1 MPNDLAHHFFSLAFH
16 WREWTELWSYE
27 FMRAALVGSVLLS
40 LVGGYLAVFVVLRRI
55 VFVSVALSEF
65 SAVGVALGLLCGAAH
80 AALLRYSV
88 GFGLV
93 GVVLLALLSGGR
105 RLTKESIVGT
115 AYAGAA
121 AFSILLL
128 AVAGRHEGHE
138 LSALMWGD
146 VLALSWHDILDL
158 GLVVLGVAWCHALL
172 YKEFLFCS
180 FDPAMAATLHFRVW
194 AFDLIFFAS
203 LGVLISFS
211 LQVVG
216 LLVVF
221 AYLVV
226 PGVIGLLAARTL
238 RGAVLVSIGAA
249 LFASVVG
256 LHLSWVLDLP
266 AGLTL
271 VAVLV
276 ALTPAAAL
284 VDRVRCSRRASRP
297 VGQLDPAASP
307 PPVVLPGND
316 PLP

>member
-1 MPNDLAHHFFSLAFH
+1 
-16 WREWTELWSYE
+16 
-27 FMRAALVGSVLLS
+27 
-40 LVGGYLAVFVVLRRI
+40 
-55 VFVSVALSEF
+55 
-65 SAVGVALGLLCGAAH
+65 
-80 AALLRYSV
+80 
-88 GFGLV
+88 
-93 GVVLLALLSGGR
+93 
-105 RLTKESIVGT
+105 
-115 AYAGAA
+115 
-121 AFSILLL
+121 
-128 AVAGRHEGHE
+128 
-138 LSALMWGD
+138 MWGD

-158 GLVVLGVAWCHALL
+158 GLVLLGVALCHALL

-238 RGAVLVSIGAA
+238 RGAFLVGIGAA
-249 LFASVVG
+249 LLASVLG

-276 ALTPAAAL
+276 ALTPVAAL
-284 VDRVRCSRRASRP
+284 VDRVRRGRPIRRSDPSAFQETIPFHHQPSEEKGEPKRP
-297 VGQLDPAASP
+297 
-307 PPVVLPGND
+307 
-316 PLP
+316 